1 MTYFRSSRRPS
12 SVIPIRNRKR
22 LNFAALALALSI
34 TAVALLFSFLPLV
47 RSTAPPPLG
56 HCSQNGGKDRFIRLN
71 PPIDFSSA
79 ALSLCEV
86 RGGSGQV
93 LRQLQ
98 QQHPPQRLQAFCC
111 LALLPAPGVAALP
124 AGLVRRLRLCRG
136 GQNSGYAPDVFPN
149 TSPIRAGP
157 DAAAALRLQFQ
168 PESI

>member
-1 MTYFRSSRRPS
+1 MTYFRSSRRPPT
-12 SVIPIRNRKR
+12 VIPIRNRKR

-34 TAVALLFSFLPLV
+34 AAVAQLFSFLPLV
-47 RSTAPPPLG
+47 RPTAPPLR

-71 PPIDFSSA
+71 PPVDFSSA
-79 ALSLCEV
+79 ALSWCEA
-86 RGGSGQV
+86 RDGSGQA

-98 QQHPPQRLQAFCC
+98 QHHPPQRFQAFCC
-111 LALLPAPGVAALP
+111 LALLPASGFAAMP
-124 AGLVRRLRLCRG
+124 AGLSRRLRLCRG